1 MNFEDKHLGRF
12 AENYFL
18 PKHKLIVWIMV
29 AVSRNLSDHFSY
41 FLRYL
46 FQVLSYGFQREKK
59 RCQERLE
66 EKRIIKIW
74 TEKIVWEKQWSWSW
88 KHFLKNFLN
97 SNSES
102 FKRASFFKCNCII
115 VCTII
120 SEYIYHSVYIIIYWS
135 HICGKNVRTM

>member
-1 MNFEDKHLGRF
+1 MVILKEMNFEDKHLGRF

-59 RCQERLE
+59 KMSR
-66 EKRIIKIW
+66 K
-74 TEKIVWEKQWSWSW
+74 VG
-88 KHFLKNFLN
+88 
-97 SNSES
+97 
-102 FKRASFFKCNCII
+102 
-115 VCTII
+115 
-120 SEYIYHSVYIIIYWS
+120 
-135 HICGKNVRTM
+135 GKENH